1 MNAYGTP
8 TGLQGINLDLM
19 HRRIGSLE
27 EENKQLRNEASQLS
41 RDTDDCEEAEQRLV
55 RDIASQLANA
65 NMEVDGMADELQ
77 RYKEESRQQHEKNVS
92 LISKLTEADVNI
104 ARLTVDNEKLAG
116 TLQVTRDN
124 QSKLATELADLK
136 DRYAEVMS
144 LLHDTQEQLRRQ
156 RRKGMPQARGGSFF
170 PSLSTTVQPDSL
182 ASELESSL
190 YSDFSLDSGIST
202 DRPNYKKVFETVRCA
217 SRNSDSKAS
226 STIGSPVHH
235 LYPRGATQLN
245 SVNTMLSSMS
255 TTSGPRISS
264 YVSPHMGGSRPPL
277 ESQGRIGG
285 SVYSSSLSFPSIDSM
300 GHSDS
305 EFSVVTDSDDGYP

>member
-1 MNAYGTP
+1 M
-8 TGLQGINLDLM
+8 
-19 HRRIGSLE
+19 
-27 EENKQLRNEASQLS
+27 S

-104 ARLTVDNEKLAG
+104 ARL
-116 TLQVTRDN
+116 
-124 QSKLATELADLK
+124 ATELADLK

-156 RRKGMPQARGGSFF
+156 RRKGMPQARGGSLF

-202 DRPNYKKVFETVRCA
+202 DRY
-217 SRNSDSKAS
+217 
-226 STIGSPVHH
+226 
-235 LYPRGATQLN
+235 
-245 SVNTMLSSMS
+245 
-255 TTSGPRISS
+255 
-264 YVSPHMGGSRPPL
+264 
-277 ESQGRIGG
+277 
-285 SVYSSSLSFPSIDSM
+285 
-300 GHSDS
+300 
-305 EFSVVTDSDDGYP
+305 DGTFLLCVDITER